1 MAKLL
6 TDEQIKQAYRDY
18 LKENKEQV
26 AQMIAKKIEIATK
39 SAINQAF
46 ATGNGYNSDEGWARK
61 LVSTLVDEKIKAAT
75 TAQTVTVDLDEIQKR
90 VNASL
95 QKHLNKLNVEIKM

>member
-1 MAKLL
+1 MVKLL
-6 TDEQIKQAYRDY
+6 TDEQIKQAYQDY
-18 LKENKEQV
+18 LKDNKELV
-26 AQMIAKKIEIATK
+26 AQMIAKKIETATK

-46 ATGNGYNSDEGWARK
+46 ATGNGYDEEGWARK
-61 LVSTLVDEKIKAAT
+61 LVFSLVDEKVAAET
-75 TAQTVTVDLDEIQKR
+75 TAQTVTVDLDEIQNR